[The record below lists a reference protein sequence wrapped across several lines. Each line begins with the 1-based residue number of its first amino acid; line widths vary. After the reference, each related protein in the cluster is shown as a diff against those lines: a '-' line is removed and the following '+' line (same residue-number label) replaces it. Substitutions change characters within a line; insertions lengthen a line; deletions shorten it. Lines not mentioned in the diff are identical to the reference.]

1 MSMTR
6 RDFVKHTTAAS
17 AAAAAIARAHAQAP
31 APTTKE
37 TLNPQPI
44 RVGMTDWNLG
54 QRGDISKV
62 ALAREIG
69 LDGIQV
75 SVQYPTDGK
84 SPTLRDPKTQ
94 AAYKRAALEN
104 GIQICSLAIGNPGK
118 SRMPMHTSPAFA
130 ILLAEA
136 VEIAYNIGT
145 NNILLP
151 ILGDSHIDMANQS
164 QVDGF
169 VAMMKEVARY
179 AEKYE
184 VVVGLEDWISAQD
197 NIRLL
202 DAIASDFVAVYYD
215 AHNIVSRVPDIY
227 VEPKMLGRR
236 ISQIHVKNANELLA
250 TPGGKMDWP
259 RMSKEFYE
267 IGYRGWYVLET
278 GSPTKDIV
286 ADTRANIEYVKKTFR
301 MPPPQGT

>member
-1 MSMTR
+1 MLMTR
-6 RDFVKHTTAAS
+6 RDFVKHASIAS
-17 AAAAAIARAHAQAP
+17 AAVPAIAQAQAP
-31 APTTKE
+31 VQTKE

-54 QRGDISKV
+54 QRGDITKV

-84 SPTLRDPKTQ
+84 TPTLRDAKTQ
-94 AAYKRAALEN
+94 AAYRRAALEN

-151 ILGDSHIDMANQS
+151 ILGDSHIDMTNQA
-164 QVDGF
+164 QVDTF

-179 AEKYE
+179 AERYE

-197 NIRLL
+197 NLKLL
-202 DAIASDFVAVYYD
+202 DAIGSDFVAVYYD

-227 VEPKMLGRR
+227 AEPKMLGKR
-236 ISQIHVKNANELLA
+236 INQIHVKNANERLS

-259 RMSKEFYE
+259 RMSKEFYD

-286 ADTRANIEYVKKTFR
+286 ADTRANIEYVKQTFR
-301 MPPPQGT
+301 MPPLATA

>member
-1 MSMTR
+1 MLMTR
-6 RDFVKHTTAAS
+6 RDFVKHASIAS
-17 AAAAAIARAHAQAP
+17 AAVPAIAQAQAP
-31 APTTKE
+31 VQTKE

-54 QRGDISKV
+54 QRGDITKV
-62 ALAREIG
+62 TLAREIG

-84 SPTLRDPKTQ
+84 TPTLRDAKTQ
-94 AAYKRAALEN
+94 AAYRRAALEN

-151 ILGDSHIDMANQS
+151 ILGDSHIDMTNQA
-164 QVDGF
+164 QVDNF

-179 AEKYE
+179 AERYE

-197 NIRLL
+197 NLKLL
-202 DAIASDFVAVYYD
+202 DAIGSDFVAVYYD

-227 VEPKMLGRR
+227 AEPKMLGKR
-236 ISQIHVKNANELLA
+236 INQIHVKNANERLS

-259 RMSKEFYE
+259 RMSKEFYD

-286 ADTRANIEYVKKTFR
+286 ADTRANIEYVKQTFR
-301 MPPPQGT
+301 MPPLATA

>member
-1 MSMTR
+1 MLMTR
-6 RDFVKHTTAAS
+6 RDFVKQAGVAS
-17 AAAAAIARAHAQAP
+17 AAVPAIARARGQGP
-31 APTTKE
+31 VPTKE

-54 QRGDISKV
+54 QRGDITKI

-84 SPTLRDPKTQ
+84 TPTLRDPKTQ
-94 AAYKRAALEN
+94 AAFKRAALEN

-118 SRMPMHTSPAFA
+118 SRMPMHTNPAFA

-151 ILGDSHIDMANQS
+151 ILGDSHIDMANQA
-164 QVDGF
+164 QVDTF
-169 VAMMKEVARY
+169 VATMKEIARY
-179 AEKYE
+179 AERYE
-184 VVVGLEDWISAQD
+184 VVVGLEDWISAED

-202 DAIASDFVAVYYD
+202 EAIGSDFVAVYYD

-227 VEPKMLGRR
+227 VEPKLLARR
-236 ISQIHVKNANELLA
+236 ISQIHVKNANELLS

-259 RMSKEFYE
+259 RMSKEFYD

-301 MPPPQGT
+301 MPPPAAG

>member
-1 MSMTR
+1 MLMTR
-6 RDFVKHTTAAS
+6 RDFVKHASIAS
-17 AAAAAIARAHAQAP
+17 AAVPAIAHAQAQ
-31 APTTKE
+31 APVQTKE
-37 TLNPQPI
+37 TVNPQPV

-54 QRGDISKV
+54 QRGDITKI

-84 SPTLRDPKTQ
+84 TPTLRDPKTQ
-94 AAYKRAALEN
+94 AAFKRAALEN

-118 SRMPMHTSPAFA
+118 TRLPMHTNAAFA
-130 ILLAEA
+130 ILLTEA
-136 VEIAYNIGT
+136 VEIACNIGT

-151 ILGDSHIDMANQS
+151 ILGDSHIDMTSQA
-164 QVDGF
+164 QVDTF

-179 AEKYE
+179 AERYE

-202 DAIASDFVAVYYD
+202 DAIGSDFVAVYYD

-227 VEPKMLGRR
+227 AEPRMLGKR
-236 ISQIHVKNANELLA
+236 INQIHVKNANELLS

-259 RMSKEFYE
+259 RMSKEFYD
-267 IGYRGWYVLET
+267 IGYHGWYVLET
-278 GSPTKDIV
+278 GSPTKDLV

-301 MPPPQGT
+301 MPPPTTL